1 MKNRILILCG
11 SLFLA
16 TVLSCTYDF
25 DEINIQPDALTTDD
39 ISAKFFCN

>member
-1 MKNRILILCG
+1 MKNRILILCS

-16 TVLSCTYDF
+16 TFLYCTDDF
-25 DEINIQPDALTTDD
+25 DEINTQPDALSTDD